1 MNFEVCSRYR
11 SKYEKEIKEK
21 ARNPEEHMH
30 KTFGYAEAPLLTPD
44 NFLKRD
50 EGIRFIRPR
59 TSDPRCCTSR
69 RPPVPKHNELNQTI
83 RDLNSN
89 NEKDFKL
96 FNIMRVKS
104 AVTRSTGPKCF
115 EQTPPSYIFA
125 PKYGKIPKYLK
136 KINEQQLA
144 MELMAKQA
152 VEHSKEPKD
161 VRRIPHEE
169 KQQLLDGLK
178 HNWNQLQK
186 EYQRMPL
193 LIDTIP
199 KILRKTKLENKLKQ
213 LEKDIC
219 LLNSN
224 HNSIYIVSN

>member
-1 MNFEVCSRYR
+1 MCCSRYR

-30 KTFGYAEAPLLTPD
+30 KTFGYAEAPLPTPD

-59 TSDPRCCTSR
+59 TCDPRCCTSR
-69 RPPVPKHNELNQTI
+69 RPPVPKHNELNRTTTE
-83 RDLNSN
+83 LNLN
-89 NEKDFKL
+89 NEKNFKL
-96 FNIMRVKS
+96 VNIMRAKS
-104 AVTRSTGPKCF
+104 AVARNTGPKCF
-115 EQTPPSYIFA
+115 EQTPPSYILA
-125 PKYGKIPKYLK
+125 PKYGKVPKYLK
-136 KINEQQLA
+136 KMSEKQMQ

-152 VEHSKEPKD
+152 VDNSNVQND
-161 VRRIPHEE
+161 CRRIPHEE
-169 KQQLLDGLK
+169 KQQLLNGLK
-178 HNWNQLQK
+178 HNWDLLQK

-199 KILRKTKLENKLKQ
+199 KMLRKTKLENNLKQ